1 MGFHRKIINEETTKS
16 YLNSNELHIL
26 YSAES
31 IIFMDD
37 VSSEIY
43 ELYKQGKDNQEIKK
57 IIYENNQGTQRH

>member
-57 IIYENNQGTQRH
+57 IIYENNQGAQRH